1 MVIMPM
7 FFISGALF
15 PVQGL
20 PGWLGFLN
28 RIDPLTYAVDPM
40 RRLVFS
46 HLHISAAARAALDP
60 GVTWWGWHLPPVFEA
75 GVVLALGLGMLTIAI
90 WEFNATE

>member
-1 MVIMPM
+1 MIVMPM

-15 PVQGL
+15 PVSRL
-20 PGWLGFLN
+20 PTWLGVLN

-46 HLHISAAARAALDP
+46 QLHVTPAAQRVLDP
-60 GVTWWGWHLPPVFEA
+60 GVTWWGWHVPALVEA
-75 GVVLALGLGMLTIAI
+75 GIIVALGLVMLGIAI
-90 WEFNATE
+90 VEFSATD